1 MLCNRATE
9 SSELITEML
18 TQRQQRLNK
27 QFREEI
33 SDIILR
39 EMNDPRLR
47 MVTISEV
54 RIDADLSQAIVFI
67 SVSPQTPQEDRRHR
81 LDSLSVIIRAAGFIR
96 SQLGKRL
103 HLRRI
108 PELHFKLDNSQE
120 RGDRILNLLDQIN
133 QEPQHDE

>member
-1 MLCNRATE
+1 
-9 SSELITEML
+9 ML

-54 RIDADLSQAIVFI
+54 RIDADLAQAIVFI

-81 LDSLSVIIRAAGFIR
+81 LDSLSVLIRAAGFIR

-108 PELHFKLDNSQE
+108 PELHFKLDDSQE

-133 QEPQHDE
+133 QGPQHDE

>member
-1 MLCNRATE
+1 
-9 SSELITEML
+9 
-18 TQRQQRLNK
+18 
-27 QFREEI
+27 
-33 SDIILR
+33 
-39 EMNDPRLR
+39 MNDPRLR

-54 RIDADLSQAIVFI
+54 RIDADLAQAIVFI

-81 LDSLSVIIRAAGFIR
+81 LDSLSVLIRAAGFIR

-108 PELHFKLDNSQE
+108 PELHFKLDDSQE

-133 QEPQHDE
+133 QGPQHDE

>member
-1 MLCNRATE
+1 
-9 SSELITEML
+9 ML

-81 LDSLSVIIRAAGFIR
+81 LDSLSVLIRAAGFIR

-108 PELHFKLDNSQE
+108 PELHFKLDDSQE